1 MALLVL
7 ENDALTGSFI
17 SLTFSI
23 LFVTLRMANPMMFS
37 FSSILMNTSSPTS
50 LKKPFLG
57 LPSATS
63 SRSPSGSNQTVK
75 VSSSILSRL
84 SSPYL

>member
-1 MALLVL
+1 
-7 ENDALTGSFI
+7 
-17 SLTFSI
+17 
-23 LFVTLRMANPMMFS
+23 
-37 FSSILMNTSSPTS
+37 MNTSSPTS

-75 VSSSILSRL
+75 VSLWFRGNGVYKLEFSLCFEKWEKFLVFFITCRKEALFQYSDFGVGVVSG
-84 SSPYL
+84 SV